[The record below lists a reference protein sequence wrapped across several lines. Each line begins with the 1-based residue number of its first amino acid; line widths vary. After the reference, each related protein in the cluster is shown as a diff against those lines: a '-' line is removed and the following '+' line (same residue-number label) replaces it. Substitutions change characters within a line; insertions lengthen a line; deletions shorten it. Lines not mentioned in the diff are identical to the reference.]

1 MACFDGDYPI
11 ELPEETKIGK
21 HLLEGLEKGVA
32 GSAAPVVPA
41 GYGAGDALQR
51 P

>member
-1 MACFDGDYPI
+1 MACFDGNYPI
-11 ELPEETKIGK
+11 PLPEETQIGK
-21 HLLEGLEKGVA
+21 HLLEGLERGVA